1 VTTARRAKPT
11 VRLPAVV
18 AGTADALIGRM
29 RSPVRAAAFVM
40 LIGPL
45 APATGHALPSTGT
58 PPGDAVAVR
67 TLSGD
72 VIGTVSDSTSGAP
85 IPSAEVTIQRGPSVI
100 ANTVTDAFGHYTLH
114 DIAPGAY
121 TLAVHF
127 IGFRPKSAPITV
139 EGGTLRVSFAL
150 VPAPAELQSVD
161 VTAQSPVAVDTRTG
175 DQSYSQ
181 NDSHTIPTSTNSQ
194 IIQQAIA
201 GAARAPTGEVHIRG
215 QHAEYSYYIDGVPV
229 PAGISGSLNELF
241 DPAVT
246 QRIDF
251 QTGGWDAE
259 YGGKNAAVINVQ
271 TKIPAGPLHAEE
283 STFGGSFGA
292 LGQSALVSG
301 NQGNFGF
308 FLSGTAQGSDM
319 RQNPVVAGPGDVPI
333 NYHNHG
339 EDYSGF
345 AKLAYTATPRDL
357 FSLDGSYST
366 THFDVPYD
374 STMEKIND
382 HQTDV
387 NAFVNLSYRHR
398 FGDEQASGAREESA
412 PAELFV
418 GPFYRHGTL
427 AYVPGAQ
434 DSSGFIDAEDSTH
447 TPRNV
452 SENRIFNTIGV
463 KTDLSFPIIRGLL
476 DGKIG
481 TLYSHTSGNENF
493 ELIDPTGVQPNISS
507 ISGLDGYD
515 WGSYVQTSFRPVE
528 WFELRSGIR
537 FDSHVAPF
545 AGNQTQWSPRV
556 RLNFFPDPA
565 TTIYL
570 YFGRQFIPTNIED
583 LRSITSSSQGG
594 QVTTPTLPERD
605 AFYEA
610 ALVHRFPVGVVT
622 KFSAYHKEST
632 PGTDD
637 NTIPG
642 TQITT
647 DVNIAN
653 VKVTGLEGVV
663 QVNPTGSHLSGY
675 LNFALNHAVGTG
687 PVTGGFFFL
696 PQPPLSFDLDH
707 DQRISST
714 ANIMYTLGA
723 FYLSTTGI
731 YGTGLTNGFTPDTNR
746 YDLGKPGQPN
756 YQPGNSSYCTGLF
769 CFNTAF
775 KVHPNYTQDIAT
787 GYTFIFGRTYIRP
800 EFFVDNVFG
809 ANYILKGAFFSGA
822 SVGRP
827 RSFQG
832 RLTIGI

>member
-1 VTTARRAKPT
+1 MPHTA
-11 VRLPAVV
+11 
-18 AGTADALIGRM
+18 
-29 RSPVRAAAFVM
+29 RAAAL
-40 LIGPL
+40 LIIGLL
-45 APATGHALPSTGT
+45 APATVLAGDVTGT
-58 PPGDAVAVR
+58 V
-67 TLSGD
+67 T
-72 VIGTVSDSTSGAP
+72 DSTTAAP
-85 IPSAEVTIQRGPSVI
+85 IPSAEVTIRRGLSVVS
-100 ANTVTDAFGHYTLH
+100 NTVTDPFGHYILH
-114 DIAPGAY
+114 DIAPGPY

-127 IGFRPKSAPITV
+127 IGYRPKSLAITV
-139 EGGTLRVSFAL
+139 DGGTLRVSVAL
-150 VPAPAELQSVD
+150 VPAPAQLQSVD
-161 VTAQSPVAVDTRTG
+161 VSAKSPVAVDTRTG
-175 DQSYSQ
+175 DQSYSE
-181 NDSHTIPTSTNSQ
+181 NDSHTVPTATNSQ

-229 PAGISGSLNELF
+229 PSGISGSLNELF
-241 DPAVT
+241 DPEVT

-271 TKIPAGPLHAEE
+271 TKIPSGPFHAEE
-283 STFGGSFGA
+283 STFGGSFGT

-301 NQGNFGF
+301 NQGKFGF
-308 FLSGTAQGSDM
+308 FVAGSAQGSDM

-339 EDYSGF
+339 EDYNGF
-345 AKLAYTATPRDL
+345 AQVAYTATARDL
-357 FSLDGSYST
+357 LSVDGSYST

-374 STMEKIND
+374 STMERIND

-398 FGDEQASGAREESA
+398 FGEEQATGATEESA
-412 PAELFV
+412 PAELFF

-427 AYVPGAQ
+427 SYVPGAQ

-452 SENRIFNTIGV
+452 SENRIFNTVGV

-515 WGSYVQTSFRPVE
+515 WGSYVQTSFRPWE
-528 WFELRSGIR
+528 WVELRSGLR
-537 FDSHVAPF
+537 FDSHVAPY
-545 AGNQTQWSPRV
+545 AGNQTQWSPRI

-594 QVTTPTLPERD
+594 QATTPTLPERD

-622 KFSAYHKEST
+622 RFSVYHKEST

-647 DVNIAN
+647 DVNIAD

-663 QVNPTGSHLSGY
+663 QVNPTGSHVSGY
-675 LNFALNHAVGTG
+675 VNFALNHAVGYG

-696 PQPPLSFDLDH
+696 PQPPLPFDLDH
-707 DQRISST
+707 DQRVSTT
-714 ANIMYTLGA
+714 ANVMYTLGA
-723 FYLSTTGI
+723 FYISTTGI
-731 YGTGLTNGFTPDTNR
+731 YGTGLTNGFTPDTNK
-746 YDLGKPGQPN
+746 YDIGKPGQVN
-756 YQPGNSSYCTGLF
+756 YQPGNNSYCTGLF
-769 CFNTAF
+769 CFNSAF
-775 KVHPNYTQDIAT
+775 KVHPNYTQDVAA
-787 GYTFIFGRTYIRP
+787 GYTFLFGRTFIRP

-822 SVGRP
+822 SIGRP